1 MPTAAIGDLD
11 MFYREQ
17 GSGDPVL
24 LIHGNTASSLWWE
37 YTLQRMG
44 DAYHFIAPDLRG
56 RGDTDGPA
64 ADWTI
69 ETLSNDVRGLLEHLG
84 IGAAHWV
91 GHSLGSDVALQ
102 YALDHHADV
111 KSLTLL
117 NPGWVAGDMPAAIG
131 DPSRIEAMLANKD
144 LLKMALRAIAIK
156 HPDNADWKRLEAAS
170 LQQKDEASLR
180 SPAALMEWA
189 VADRLHELAG
199 IPTLIARGADDQFI
213 STKAVCQTILDN
225 LPGARYV
232 EIPGASHSANI
243 ETPDAWVAVLRE
255 HLASVK

>member
-1 MPTAAIGDLD
+1 MPSALIGDLD
-11 MFYREQ
+11 MFYRVQ
-17 GSGDPVL
+17 GRGDPVV

-44 DAYHFIAPDLRG
+44 ETYRFIAPDLRG
-56 RGDTDGPA
+56 RGDTEGPA
-64 ADWTI
+64 AKWTI
-69 ETLSNDVRGLLEHLG
+69 ETLADDVRGLVEHLG
-84 IGAAHWV
+84 IGPAHIV

-102 YALDHHADV
+102 YALDHRADV

-131 DPSRIEAMLANKD
+131 DPSRIEAMLANKE

-156 HPDNADWKRLEAAS
+156 HPDNANWKRLEAAS
-170 LQQKDEASLR
+170 LRQKDEASLR
-180 SPAALMEWA
+180 SPAALMSWA
-189 VADRLHELAG
+189 VADRLHLLAG
-199 IPTLIARGADDQFI
+199 IPTLVVRGAEDQFI
-213 STKAVCQTILDN
+213 STKAVCRNILDN
-225 LPGARYV
+225 LPGARYI